1 MDILQTLFNGL
12 VAISFIGFLLFILSM
27 KNQGNDER
35 TIFLS
40 QKVFK
45 SMYTVLLLGI
55 VIIFLFNT
63 WSEVSYQVFKMSISI
78 VISLNLLLGVGYW
91 FYLIKRY

>member
-78 VISLNLLLGVGYW
+78 VISLNLLIGVGYW

>member
-1 MDILQTLFNGL
+1 MEILQALFNGL
-12 VAISFIGFLLFILSM
+12 VAISLIGFLLFILSM

-63 WSEVSYQVFKMSISI
+63 WSEISYQVFKMSISI